1 MCGIAG
7 VYRAVGRDDHTDLV
21 RGMLRC
27 MEQRGPD
34 GEGLF
39 AEGPVT
45 LGHRRLAI
53 LDLTD
58 KAAQPMVSGSGR
70 LVVTFNGEIYNFREL
85 AAEMSL
91 DPGSLRSESD
101 TEVLLHAWERWGPD
115 TLDRLVGQWAIA
127 MYDRESETLW
137 LARDRFGEKPLYYH
151 VDPNALTFAST
162 IPSLLQAPWISKEI
176 DPEQMSE
183 YLTLRYVVSPRSI
196 LRDVRKVEPG
206 HIMTHSRSVRE
217 DRRWFAP
224 RFRKPAYPDT
234 ARGRREAVEAFG
246 GKLAQ
251 ASRRCLV
258 SDVPVGLLLSD
269 GIDSNGIHAAL
280 LEAGADVSTYTYRA
294 RTERTEDGNGGPA
307 ESKAEKSRR
316 RVEATYAELSRSL
329 VPAFGSMT
337 EPVGDGAVMATYLL
351 IRDARPQATV
361 FLCGHGGD
369 ELLGGYRLSQ
379 ERFRLA
385 AMRRLCRL
393 PVRSLDRMVAGYTN
407 GMEHIAA
414 RRAAIIHAPPGDVPA
429 RARYLVQR
437 PLPYEDLAALFAPSA
452 VPGAYLGVVDR
463 LYRECHPSGT
473 DLDRI
478 QEVMLRTFLS
488 ENLLSLAD
496 SVSMASSAELR
507 LPYLDRDLADL
518 VFHLPPAMRVSPWPG
533 LANTKRILRWWAKK
547 RVPED
552 VLKRRKRG
560 FRFGN
565 IRALLAAPG
574 NTVRERVVESPL
586 LRRHLPGL
594 DAWTDL
600 PVETF
605 RRGRE
610 ATYWSLLTLAVWADA
625 NGIS

>member
-1 MCGIAG
+1 
-7 VYRAVGRDDHTDLV
+7 
-21 RGMLRC
+21 
-27 MEQRGPD
+27 MERRGPD

-39 AEGPVT
+39 SEGPVT

-53 LDLTD
+53 LDLSD
-58 KAAQPMVSGSGR
+58 KAAQPMVSSSDR

-85 AAEMSL
+85 AEELSL
-91 DPGSLRSESD
+91 SASVLRTRSD
-101 TEVLLHAWERWGPD
+101 TEVLLHAWERWGPGA
-115 TLDRLVGQWAIA
+115 LDRLVGQWAIA

-151 VDPNALTFAST
+151 LDSGALSFAST

-176 DPEQMSE
+176 DPELLSE
-183 YLTLRYVVSPRSI
+183 YLTLRYVVSPRTI

-206 HIMTHSRSVRE
+206 HVLTHSRTARE
-217 DRRWFAP
+217 DRCWFAP
-224 RFRKPAYPDT
+224 RFARPAFPDT
-234 ARGRREAVEAFG
+234 ARGRRAAVEAFG

-251 ASRRCLV
+251 ASSRCLV

-280 LEAGADVSTYTYRA
+280 KEAGADVSTYTYRA
-294 RTERTEDGNGGPA
+294 RTERSETSDGGPA
-307 ESKAEKSRR
+307 ASDEDKSRR

-393 PVRSLDRMVAGYTN
+393 PIGSLDRMVAGYTN
-407 GMEHIAA
+407 GKEGIAE
-414 RRAAIIHAPPGDVPA
+414 RRASIASAPPGDVPA

-437 PLPYEDLAALFAPSA
+437 PLPYEDLTALFAPKA
-452 VPGAYLGVVDR
+452 VPAPYLGVVER

-533 LANTKRILRWWAKK
+533 LANTKRILRWWAHK

-565 IRALLAAPG
+565 IRALVSVPG

-594 DAWTDL
+594 EAWTDR

-610 ATYWSLLTLAVWADA
+610 ATYWSLLTLAVWSDT